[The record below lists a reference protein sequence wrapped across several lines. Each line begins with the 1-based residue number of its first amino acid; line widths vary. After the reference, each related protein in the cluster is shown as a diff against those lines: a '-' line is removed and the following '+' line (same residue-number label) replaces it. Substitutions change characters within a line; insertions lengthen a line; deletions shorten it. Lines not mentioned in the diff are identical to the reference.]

1 MAIYH
6 CSVKNGSRTKGQ
18 SAVAAAAYRS
28 GTMLTDKEVGL
39 VSDYTHKGGIVY
51 SEVTL
56 CDNAPSEYAD
66 RETLWNAVH
75 EVEKAKNA
83 RLWREI
89 EVAIPREFSAAD
101 QIEVVRQYIQGFV
114 AQGMCA
120 DWSIHDKQDGN
131 PHAHIMLTT
140 RPIKA
145 NGEWGAKE
153 KKDYARDE
161 NGEKIPVIDP
171 QTGEQKVD
179 KRNRKQWQRV
189 TVQANN
195 WNDRERVEE
204 WRAAWADVCNQR
216 LKPEQRIDHR
226 SYERQGVDKIP
237 TIHEGYAA
245 RAIKAR
251 GAHSDRCD
259 TNRVIVSV
267 WNSIQSDMNA
277 LEQQIEAMQRI
288 KERENVSKGL
298 ERWATIEQMKAQSKL
313 LNLTTSEAF
322 SSADEQSS
330 CADPQDIDEKIV
342 QIEKAIKAIQIYHKY
357 KPIAD
362 AAEKAIFRKKYESK
376 NADALKKFG
385 QAKVVLKKS
394 YPDGKV
400 PSIKQLQ
407 RKREELLREK
417 EKAAMQQPEQQRGY
431 FSREMLKSAQ
441 KRLQEQ
447 QRQQPEQKKKRKE
460 TSLE

>member
-51 SEVTL
+51 SEVAL
-56 CDNAPSEYAD
+56 CNNAPSEYAD

-89 EVAIPREFSAAD
+89 EVAIPREFSAAE
-101 QIEVVRQYIQGFV
+101 QIEAVRQYVQGFV

-140 RPIKA
+140 RPIKE
-145 NGEWGAKE
+145 NGEWGSKE

-195 WNDRERVEE
+195 WNDRERIEE
-204 WRAAWADVCNQR
+204 WRAAWADVCNQS

-251 GAHSDRCD
+251 GEHSDRCD

-288 KERENVSKGL
+288 KERENVSNGL

-322 SSADEQSS
+322 SSADGQSS
-330 CADPQDIDEKIV
+330 CADPQDIDEEIA
-342 QIEKAIKAIQIYHKY
+342 QIEKAIKAIQIYRKY

-362 AAEKAIFRKKYESK
+362 EAEKALFRKKYENK

-385 QAKVVLKKS
+385 QAKAVLKKS

-400 PSIKQLQ
+400 PSIEQLQ
-407 RKREELLREK
+407 RQREELLK
-417 EKAAMQQPEQQRGY
+417 EKDAPQQPKQQRGY
-431 FSREMLKSAQ
+431 FSREILKSTQ
-441 KRLQEQ
+441 KHLQEQ
-447 QRQQPEQKKKRKE
+447 QRQQPEKHKKRKE